1 MMRVYMQVKIKLVL
15 SLLRF
20 ECYVDEFVVEELVIN
35 VDL

>member
-20 ECYVDEFVVEELVIN
+20 EYYVDEFVVEELVIN